1 MGNIEDVRKILEKH
15 NQEHLLMYWES
26 LNLKERQQLVQDIE
40 TIDFE
45 LMNSLKNIGE
55 KSDGVD
61 VIKPVSAN
69 KYEDYTYDEQ
79 QRLKQRG
86 QNIIKNG
93 KYAVITMAGG
103 QGTRL
108 GHSGPKGT
116 FKLKLYDRERYIF
129 EIFIENFKKVYD
141 KYGVYLNWYIMT
153 SKDNNNDTIGFFEN
167 NNYFGYPKDKV
178 KFFMQGEL
186 PITDV
191 DGNLLLE
198 NTHKVLKAA
207 DGNGGIFNAVA
218 KILPDI
224 KAQGIKW
231 LLVTGIDNILV
242 NVADEFYIGLV
253 DSENKLNGVKSIAK
267 NSPEEKVGVFCKRNG
282 KPSVIEYSEMDEQMK
297 YDKDETGELKYVES
311 NIVNHLLNI
320 ELLEKIQNEK
330 LPIHKAIKK
339 MQYIDKN
346 GIVQNPENPCLVKYE
361 AFIFDYFN
369 KVDDVTILRV
379 QREKEFAPVK
389 NKEGHDSPDTAT
401 KLYNELYFKEG

>member
-1 MGNIEDVRKILEKH
+1 MEKLEDIKQILKKY
-15 NQEHLLMYWES
+15 NQQHLLMYFDS
-26 LNLKERQQLVQDIE
+26 LNSKEQSELIQDINC
-40 TIDFE
+40 IDFE
-45 LMNSLKNIGE
+45 LMNNLKNVNDL
-55 KSDGVD
+55 KSNMDIIEP
-61 VIKPVSAN
+61 VIAK
-69 KYEDYTYDEQ
+69 KYEDFACED
-79 QRLKQRG
+79 KQELRAKG
-86 QNIIKNG
+86 ENIIKSG
-93 KYAVITMAGG
+93 EYAVITMAGG

-116 FKLKLYDRERYIF
+116 FKLKLQDKDRYIF
-129 EIFIENFKKVYD
+129 EIFIDNFKKAYD

-153 SKDNNNDTIGFFEN
+153 SKDNNNDTISFFEN

-186 PITDV
+186 PITDME
-191 DGNLLLE
+191 GNLLLE

-207 DGNGGIFNAVA
+207 DGNGGIFNALSKV
-218 KILPDI
+218 LTDI

-231 LLVTGIDNILV
+231 LLITGIDNILV
-242 NVADEFYIGLV
+242 NIADEFYIGLV
-253 DSENKLNGVKSIAK
+253 DKENKLNGVKSIAK
-267 NSPEEKVGVFCKRNG
+267 KSPEEKVGVFCKRNG

-297 YDKDETGELKYVES
+297 YAKNVDGELKYVES

-320 ELLEKIQNEK
+320 DILEKIQNEK

-339 MQYIDKN
+339 MQYIDKA
-346 GIVQNPENPCLVKYE
+346 GIVQNPENPCLIKYE

-389 NKEGHDSPDTAT
+389 NKEGQDSPETAT
-401 KLYNELYFKEG
+401 KLYNDLYFKEV